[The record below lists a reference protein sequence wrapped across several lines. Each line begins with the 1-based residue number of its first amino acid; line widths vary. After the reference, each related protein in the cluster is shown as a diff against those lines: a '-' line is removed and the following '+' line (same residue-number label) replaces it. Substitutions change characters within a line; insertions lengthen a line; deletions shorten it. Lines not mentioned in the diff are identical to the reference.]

1 MADDEGDK
9 VEVGDLFGIGDG
21 EMDFEGN
28 KEPEVVEAVGMDEEN
43 IDVPMVEADGEEGGK
58 VAEAT
63 IGDELLGVGGFGE
76 ADKKEEVVEVVD
88 GKSDEVKS
96 VEKSEQV
103 TVKEDDPAEVDEDQ
117 IRFETELE
125 FVQCLASPGYLH
137 YLAQNRFFED
147 KDFLDYLKYLQ
158 YWRLPSY
165 AKFIVFPHCLYFL
178 RLLQEEEFR
187 EALKRQDYYTFVHQQ
202 QGYYWQFG
210 RSLKP
215 RTEEPS
221 TTEQVAPEEAAPVA
235 M

>member
-1 MADDEGDK
+1 MADDGGEK
-9 VEVGDLFGIGDG
+9 VEVGDLFGLGDG
-21 EMDFEGN
+21 ELDLGSS
-28 KEPEVVEAVGMDEEN
+28 KEAEVVEAVALDEQN
-43 IDVPMVEADGEEGGK
+43 TDVTMVEVDGGQGGRVEEAAVGG
-58 VAEAT
+58 
-63 IGDELLGVGGFGE
+63 ELLGQGGFGE
-76 ADKKEEVVEVVD
+76 ADKKDEAVAVD
-88 GKSDEVKS
+88 GNSDVVRSAEN
-96 VEKSEQV
+96 SEQV
-103 TVKEDDPAEVDEDQ
+103 MEKEDEPVQVDKDQ

-215 RTEEPS
+215 LTEEPS
-221 TTEQVAPEEAAPVA
+221 TTAQGAPQESAP
-235 M
+235 MSI